1 MLGEFIQSDNERT
14 DEESRAQAEWMC
26 LEMTETDS
34 AVTEAGRFVSEN
46 M

>member
-14 DEESRAQAEWMC
+14 EESRAQAEWMC

-46 M
+46 K